1 MGESKQLPVGC
12 YGVCS
17 DDGSKGLITAHDI
30 VVEIEHL
37 GEYFSRLSEEENSN
51 LSMNLGLSNLGI
63 EYSQSKFQELHSR
76 LINELNDV
84 LVEFKFRPASTHWDM
99 GCVLEPIKTAVTLII
114 EVSTK
119 LAASPYLILDAESY
133 QRQFQEALVPFA
145 KLQHFNYLDPINI
158 SFRSCRDYSKDL
170 HAEMEE
176 IQGKSSSGII
186 RVNQFC
192 KLLEEIVASIE
203 FRLQL
208 LEGDRTELLA
218 SLDLVN
224 RMGNLSDSKVDLV
237 GRKIGPWNKD
247 SLPLDGYYEKLLY
260 ELDAI
265 DAMYLNVDSSGSKW
279 DDVLEH
285 FHCLFNR
292 DLVEHVQHYFK
303 DSSYISYYEGLETG
317 LEDLH
322 YREKEYDRWYSRFEE
337 LKLNSYGF

>member
-1 MGESKQLPVGC
+1 MGC

-17 DDGSKGLITAHDI
+17 DDGSEGLITAHDI
-30 VVEIEHL
+30 VVEIENL

-84 LVEFKFRPASTHWDM
+84 LVEFKHRPTVTHWDM
-99 GCVLEPIKTAVTLII
+99 GCALDPIKTAVTLII

-119 LAASPYLILDAESY
+119 LAASPYLILDAEIY
-133 QRQFQEALVPFA
+133 QRQFQKALEPFS
-145 KLQHFNYLDPINI
+145 KLRGYNYLDPINI
-158 SFRSCRDYSKDL
+158 SFLRGGDYSKDI
-170 HAEMEE
+170 HAEIEE
-176 IQGKSSSGII
+176 IQGTSSSGII
-186 RVNQFC
+186 RINQFC

-203 FRLQL
+203 FRIRL
-208 LEGDRTELLA
+208 LDGDRAELLA
-218 SLDLVN
+218 NLEIINSV
-224 RMGNLSDSKVDLV
+224 GSLSDSGVDFT
-237 GRKIGPWNKD
+237 GRNNGPWDKD
-247 SLPLDGYYEKLLY
+247 SLPLDEYYEKLLY

-292 DLVEHVQHYFK
+292 DLVEYVQNYFK
-303 DSSYISYYEGLETG
+303 DSSYISYYEGLEAG
-317 LEDLH
+317 LDELRN
-322 YREKEYDRWYSRFEE
+322 REKEYDRWYSRFEE